1 MCLVFPFFRW
11 TYHRHPG
18 RAMRSEVFARSVLDE
33 RVTLVTG
40 GGTGLGKAAAR
51 ELPPAERAS

>member
-1 MCLVFPFFRW
+1 VKAVERSLVFAD
-11 TYHRHPG
+11 G
-18 RAMRSEVFARSVLDE
+18 VLDE

-51 ELPPAERAS
+51 AGGVRGS